1 MTLTHF
7 LDLGY
12 SGLSYL
18 ISTERL
24 LHLDTA
30 KFRWLYN
37 RALCRHNGI
46 TAWLYDHETPR
57 TTEAARLLACKELVY
72 DICDEWKSSS
82 LYETGYGAQWLY
94 RAYPVLV
101 DGTAHTT

>member
-7 LDLGY
+7 LDLEY

-18 ISTERL
+18 ISAERL

-37 RALCRHNGI
+37 RALCCHNGI

-57 TTEAARLLACKELVY
+57 TTDGGSPLACL
-72 DICDEWKSSS
+72 
-82 LYETGYGAQWLY
+82 
-94 RAYPVLV
+94 
-101 DGTAHTT
+101 

>member
-72 DICDEWKSSS
+72 GICDEWKSSS
-82 LYETGYGAQWLY
+82 LYETGYGAQSALS
-94 RAYPVLV
+94 RISGPC
-101 DGTAHTT
+101 